1 MEINRNQW
9 FMAGLVLLFLGI
21 QFRLINSFVLTP
33 EMTRFLAQNT
43 GASVAA
49 ADTGFSLPN
58 PLQNRPALIKK
69 TVTPPEW
76 LGWALLSGGLVL
88 TLQSLAMKRPE

>member
-21 QFRLINSFVLTP
+21 QFRFVDSFVLAP
-33 EMTRFLAQNT
+33 DFAQFLAEGT
-43 GASVAA
+43 GNRVAA
-49 ADTGFSLPN
+49 AETTS
-58 PLQNRPALIKK
+58 PLLKPFQNAPAKK

-76 LGWALLSGGLVL
+76 LGWAMLSVGLVL